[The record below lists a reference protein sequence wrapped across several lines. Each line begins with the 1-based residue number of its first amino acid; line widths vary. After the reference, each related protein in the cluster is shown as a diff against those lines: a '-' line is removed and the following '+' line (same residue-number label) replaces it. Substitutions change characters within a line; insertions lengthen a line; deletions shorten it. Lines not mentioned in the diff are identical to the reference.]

1 MAGEWG
7 AKAAQ
12 VTAWPESGTAMFTH
26 ARLAPVFELK
36 SSRTHCDEE
45 VAEDDDEEEDDAE
58 AKVKVRDRVEV
69 MLSWARASVHWF
81 SARTCPCGFENTAEL
96 SSFDEKRDLMAPNM
110 LRASGRPSRCP

>member
-36 SSRTHCDEE
+36 SSRTHCG
-45 VAEDDDEEEDDAE
+45 EDVDDEEEDAE
-58 AKVKVRDRVEV
+58 AKVKDRVEV
-69 MLSWARASVHWF
+69 MVSWARASVHWF

-110 LRASGRPSRCP
+110 LGASGRPSRCP